1 MICEFSFPASLFSL
15 GVRVETTVLKGGC
28 GKCMDWWT
36 RNLPTPVTA
45 QDRVDLLS
53 CECTLLSH
61 VLLFPHSF
69 QEWRKSWALSSCIF
83 GSPRDENAITKSLSS
98 STTDVASLLILCLYK
113 EKVSCTFS
121 ACESQL
127 IFTSLCQMCSYSAA
141 ETILSLLTLYSHFI
155 FTLILFPKLSL
166 NYELPGGPG

>member
-28 GKCMDWWT
+28 GKCMDWQIL
-36 RNLPTPVTA
+36 NLHTPLVTA

-98 STTDVASLLILCLYK
+98 STTDVASLLILGLYK

-121 ACESQL
+121 ACESQTDFYIL
-127 IFTSLCQMCSYSAA
+127 VPNVLLFSSRDHSQSVDTLPTFYIHPYSL
-141 ETILSLLTLYSHFI
+141 
-155 FTLILFPKLSL
+155 P
-166 NYELPGGPG
+166 

>member
-28 GKCMDWWT
+28 GKCMDWQIL
-36 RNLPTPVTA
+36 NLPTPLVTA

-53 CECTLLSH
+53 CECTLLSR

-83 GSPRDENAITKSLSS
+83 GNPRDENANTKSLSS
-98 STTDVASLLILCLYK
+98 STIDVASLLILCSYK

-121 ACESQL
+121 ACELQTNFYILVPNVLLFSSRDHSRSVDTL
-127 IFTSLCQMCSYSAA
+127 PTSY
-141 ETILSLLTLYSHFI
+141 IHPHSLL
-155 FTLILFPKLSL
+155 
-166 NYELPGGPG
+166 